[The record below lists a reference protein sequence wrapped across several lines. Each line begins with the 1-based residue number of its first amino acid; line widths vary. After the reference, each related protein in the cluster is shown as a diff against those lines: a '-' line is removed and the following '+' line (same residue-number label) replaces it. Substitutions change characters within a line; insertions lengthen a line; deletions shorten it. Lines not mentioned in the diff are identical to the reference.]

1 MLRPLNCCFHA
12 VSFLLLLSHSASAE
26 VHSLTLRDALELAA
40 KQNPEVTLARLDR
53 QYAQEG
59 IRIAEDPF
67 RPKVYA
73 GSGLAYTYGYPNSI
87 DGNAPSL
94 IQLKTD
100 MFLFNRPKSYAL
112 ASAREDAKA
121 AGIGAQS
128 KAEDVAYQAAGL
140 FLTVSQIEHQQ
151 KTLGEQLPGL
161 QRVSAAMSAAAAE
174 GSELPLEV
182 KRAQVNLAMSQER
195 LESARMD
202 GDYYSMMLAIVT
214 GYPATDRVDPVDSDL
229 SAIAAPLAESEAMDL
244 VLSNNHELRQMQSRV
259 VARELDL
266 KSAKAARLPQV
277 GLVAQYAYFAR
288 YNYVNYFQRFQNNN
302 FQIGA
307 SISIPL
313 LIGTQFKG
321 MAGQA
326 YTEMQKLRVQM
337 GQVRNRLLADTRRNY
352 DLWKKAQT
360 IRQLSRLQLELA
372 REELTVKLAQNG
384 EGRVP
389 LNEVEQARIEEGNRW
404 IAFYDADLQAVRAKL
419 AILKQTGNLLASIR
433 NLPASAAPVIGG
445 SLPDPA
451 AATPVRRPH

>member
-1 MLRPLNCCFHA
+1 MF
-12 VSFLLLLSHSASAE
+12 AE
-26 VHSLTLRDALELAA
+26 VHSLTLREALLLAA
-40 KQNPEVTLARLDR
+40 NQNPEVTLARLDR

-59 IRIAEDPF
+59 ILIAQDPF

-112 ASAREDAKA
+112 DSAREDARA
-121 AGIGAQS
+121 AAIGAQS

-140 FLTVSQIEHQQ
+140 FLTASQMEHQQ
-151 KTLGEQLPGL
+151 KTLSEQLPGL
-161 QRVSAAMSAAAAE
+161 QRVSAAMSAAVAE

-182 KRAQVNLAMSQER
+182 KRAQVNLAMSEER
-195 LESARMD
+195 LDSAQMD
-202 GDYYSMMLAIVT
+202 GDYYEMMLAVAV
-214 GYPATDRVDPVDSDL
+214 GYAATDRVKPIDTDL
-229 SAIAAPLAESEAMDL
+229 SALPAPLPESEAMDQ
-244 VLSNNHELRQMQSRV
+244 VLRQNHELRQMQSRV
-259 VARELDL
+259 FARELDL
-266 KSAKAARLPQV
+266 KAAQSARLPQV

-307 SISIPL
+307 SISIPI
-313 LIGTQFKG
+313 LIGSQFKG
-321 MAGQA
+321 IAGQA
-326 YTEMQKLRVQM
+326 YTDMQKLRVQM

-360 IRQLSRLQLELA
+360 MRRLARLQLELA

-389 LNEVEQARIEEGNRW
+389 LNEVEQARMEEGNRW
-404 IAFYDADLQAVRAKL
+404 IAFYEADLQAVRAKL
-419 AILKQTGNLLASIR
+419 AILKQTGNLLESV
-433 NLPASAAPVIGG
+433 NKMPASPGMPGAHGLDG
-445 SLPDPA
+445 PA
-451 AATPVRRPH
+451 LQPGVPPLKR